1 MSVGRRSWLPL
12 ALGLFIG
19 SASVWLAIV
28 GLREVLTPLREVQGT
43 IEAHAIIELSAR
55 RGGAYRSDIR
65 LVDDPA
71 VYTYLNYNRNEL
83 SILSGLRRG
92 TEVKI
97 EYTQDWFFSRPELL
111 IVYLSRKPDNDV
123 FISRHGIYSHIAMAF
138 LWSTVGIAL
147 ACVLCVTG
155 LVRTGQSVESLGAE
169 YGKRV
174 RRWYSARSEIIS
186 NQVRAGG
193 LK

>member
-1 MSVGRRSWLPL
+1 L

-28 GLREVLTPLREVQGT
+28 GLRELLTPLREVQGT

-71 VYTYLNYNRNEL
+71 VYTYLNYNQNEL

-123 FISRHGIYSHIAMAF
+123 FISRRGIYSHITMAF

-155 LVRTGQSVESLGAE
+155 LVGTGQSVESLGAR
-169 YGKRV
+169 YGKRL
-174 RRWYSARSEIIS
+174 RRWYRRGQI
-186 NQVRAGG
+186 
-193 LK
+193 